1 MKAAIRW
8 VVFCIL
14 LSLAVVVFAVNG
26 LHAEEKAA
34 PDLQVCSAED
44 PRDLTDENAR
54 WRLRAYRHLDC
65 LISKLEVAMDRP
77 TGARKNTVTLSRE
90 EAEQLRTLAWWAKD
104 AAARIGR

>member
-1 MKAAIRW
+1 MNTAIRW
-8 VVFCIL
+8 GVFSIALCL
-14 LSLAVVVFAVNG
+14 VLPAFATIGVG
-26 LHAEEKAA
+26 AEETRSVD
-34 PDLQVCSAED
+34 PQVCAAED

-77 TGARKNTVTLSRE
+77 STAGKDNVSLSRE